1 MLFDPHEAAEA
12 LAALAARPPVVP
24 PIDGCPT
31 AELGRSP
38 AAARVAA
45 LAAAGG
51 LFAFHYEHRHHLPP
65 AEDWLP
71 PSAGSAAPTWQA
83 GVLSEPKYQAFR
95 HDLALAS
102 FHPGQRGKWTAHE
115 LCHGVVGFGWS
126 PMATPFF
133 HATAGRLAE
142 LLPVA
147 LWYFL
152 DEVFVRRCPEHQGGG
167 ALFRASC
174 GACERVMAPIA
185 DDPHAV
191 ERLAAG
197 ARFLDAELAA
207 VASTRRRGRVVSHR
221 FATLD
226 LASDGVGYAAG
237 HAARLDSEAFH
248 HWIELFAVAGQGWA
262 VDLDELAERVAVTAR
277 ALVVPEA
284 LGPPL
289 ADDPA
294 TGRARWIAQDLGWRL
309 LAVAHETEG
318 EARSALYGMAQELA
332 AGQQQGELDGAVA
345 RVVAAY
351 AELADAWVLPDPQEM
366 FALGYAI
373 AGAPERSPAI
383 AAGVA
388 EGVPATA
395 ASLTDAE
402 LASFCRH
409 DLAHPDRAAL
419 PSRLAAWLA
428 AQGHPLADVA
438 AFESAVVTSPPGD
451 LADAAFGDEGVDG
464 RVRLADGMRL
474 VRLSLDA
481 PAVAERVLAGGTAEV
496 LEHERRPLDLVV
508 GRVGSGDV
516 AIVELSSATAD
527 ALASLGE
534 GGLAALDHEDEEA
547 LRGLG
552 VLAPAGWREV
562 RMNRLD

>member
-428 AQGHPLADVA
+428 AQGHPLADVRVGGCHLSAGGPRGCGVRRRGGGLPRA
-438 AFESAVVTSPPGD
+438 ARGRDAPGAAVAGRAGRRRAGAGRWHGRGARARAPPARSGGGARRERRRGDRGAVVGDRRRAGVARGGRRCAGSACSLPPGG
-451 LADAAFGDEGVDG
+451 A
-464 RVRLADGMRL
+464 R
-474 VRLSLDA
+474 
-481 PAVAERVLAGGTAEV
+481 
-496 LEHERRPLDLVV
+496 
-508 GRVGSGDV
+508 SG
-516 AIVELSSATAD
+516 
-527 ALASLGE
+527 
-534 GGLAALDHEDEEA
+534 
-547 LRGLG
+547 
-552 VLAPAGWREV
+552 
-562 RMNRLD
+562 